1 MDINFL
7 LVLTSDLWPNYLRK
21 TGKTVR
27 YKRALDDDG
36 GDDDDEDEDDND
48 NDDDDEEEGE
58 GEGEEEERDSDA
70 LNRGAEN
77 GSVEDLYEKISH
89 QNGSLEA
96 SSLDEEEPGFTDPAQ
111 LVQSK
116 DTCEMFENSL
126 AGFEQMTGVKVSQ
139 EVGGHLH
146 EEKSKKKK
154 KKKYQSV
161 ESSCEEGGKSCNV
174 LYM

>member
-1 MDINFL
+1 MDINDL
-7 LVLTSDLWPNYLRK
+7 VVLTSDLWPNYLRK

-36 GDDDDEDEDDND
+36 GDDDDEDEDEDD

-58 GEGEEEERDSDA
+58 GEEEEEERDSDA

-161 ESSCEEGGKSCNV
+161 ESSCEEGGKLCNV

>member
-1 MDINFL
+1 MDINDL
-7 LVLTSDLWPNYLRK
+7 VVLTSDLWPNYLRK

-27 YKRALDDDG
+27 YKRALDDD
-36 GDDDDEDEDDND
+36 DDDEDEDEDDDND
-48 NDDDDEEEGE
+48 NDDDDDAEEEE
-58 GEGEEEERDSDA
+58 EGEEEERDSDA

-154 KKKYQSV
+154 KKYQSV

-174 LYM
+174 LYI